1 MNRIAFGS
9 WWNLMFFGLCSSAW
23 AASTQTGTLMYAGL
37 KSDPDAV
44 ALSKLLLSIAV
55 GGMAVQLFYLLSRFG
70 QDPLMPWQRWI
81 GETALGGVTAYLFA
95 ASYYTYGPNTT
106 SISLSIFGIFG
117 GFFGQRGIVMLAKYG
132 LRVKNAMDSE
142 KSGSS
147 TTNNTTINVE
157 PDKDST

>member
-1 MNRIAFGS
+1 MNRIAFSS

-23 AASTQTGTLMYAGL
+23 AAANQPGTLMYVGL
-37 KSDPDAV
+37 KSDPDAM
-44 ALSKLLLSIAV
+44 ALNRLLLSIAI

-117 GFFGQRGIVMLAKYG
+117 GFFGQRGIVMLARYII
-132 LRVKNAMDSE
+132 RVKFAMDNSQS
-142 KSGSS
+142 SG
-147 TTNNTTINVE
+147 TTNNTTINIE
-157 PDKDST
+157 SDKDSK